1 MLRVAPKFQS
11 RGWAEH
17 WLVGSGPTL
26 RNVET
31 ARGGVIVTRS
41 WNPSPFIA
49 HHTSPADIPTLIDW
63 SVSGAHCSL
72 LFFLANLLKILPIM
86 GTVLR

>member
-17 WLVGSGPTL
+17 WLVGGGPTL

-49 HHTSPADIPTLIDW
+49 TSTPAQLHSDPHSL
-63 SVSGAHCSL
+63 ASL
-72 LFFLANLLKILPIM
+72 LGPLQASSYFGKFA
-86 GTVLR
+86 